1 MYGLTE
7 CIINKQTNKQT
18 CAHVTVG
25 EAAAV
30 RNLFQNN
37 INLPMA

>member
-18 CAHVTVG
+18 NKSVRYIVTGQEVF
-25 EAAAV
+25 
-30 RNLFQNN
+30 NDKFK
-37 INLPMA
+37 MKH

>member
-18 CAHVTVG
+18 IVIMEVTQPNTLAMSTIQIIAKVT
-25 EAAAV
+25 
-30 RNLFQNN
+30 
-37 INLPMA
+37 